1 MPGFVKGTRRG
12 SCTLAKDRECCRDPG
27 WVRGEAE
34 PTGRAPLPCWLG
46 PCRVRCKHPRRD
58 RGTESW
64 DSTKTEKE
72 QLEKEKGLVHT
83 GLCLGLCNKAQNA

>member
-1 MPGFVKGTRRG
+1 MLPGSRLGQRG
-12 SCTLAKDRECCRDPG
+12 
-27 WVRGEAE
+27 
-34 PTGRAPLPCWLG
+34 GRANRAAPLPCWLG